1 MDSYSVLHSALS
13 VTPTGVTTTSYTVP
27 VAAATTVGGALVAP
41 LAVSTHTQTL
51 VTRVFVRNT
60 DVSDTG
66 EFDITVSNYVAS
78 PAIPVVT
85 TLYKAVSLSPK
96 MTVEFGMNLT
106 LKAGDILNLTFAI
119 SDGVFDVTIFGI
131 EMITGGGPHA

>member
-1 MDSYSVLHSALS
+1 MDSYSILHSELGAA
-13 VTPTGVTTTSYTVP
+13 GGTTTSYTVP
-27 VAAATTVGGALVAP
+27 VAAATTVGGAFVAP

-51 VTRVFVRNT
+51 VTRVFVCNT
-60 DVSDTG
+60 NASNTG
-66 EFDITVSNYVAS
+66 EFDITVSNFA
-78 PAIPVVT
+78 AAPVVT

-106 LKAGDILNLTFAI
+106 LKAGDILKLTFAA
-119 SDGVFDVTIFGI
+119 SDPSGVFDVTIFGI

>member
-1 MDSYSVLHSALS
+1 MDSYSVLHSAF
-13 VTPTGVTTTSYTVP
+13 GVTGGGNTSYTVP
-27 VAAATTVGGALVAP
+27 VAANKTVGGAEVAP

-51 VTRVFVRNT
+51 VTRVFVCNT
-60 DVSDTG
+60 NVTNTG
-66 EFDITVSNYVAS
+66 EFDITVSNFAAS
-78 PAIPVVT
+78 PAVPVVT

-106 LKAGDILNLTFAI
+106 LKAGDILKLTFAA
-119 SDGVFDVTIFGI
+119 SSGVFDVTIFGI